1 MLSGSV
7 CAFRTEDPERAG
19 FAPIAFPARVDDV
32 EKGRMPMDPSI
43 LTESVGDLPAA
54 ALAGLLVGVLF
65 GVAAQR
71 SAFCLRAATV
81 EFARGGLGPR
91 MAVWL
96 LTFSSAVVWVQMARL
111 SGWLDTETARM
122 MSVTGSISG
131 AVIGGLIFG
140 AGMVLARG
148 CPGRLLVLAATG
160 NLRSI
165 LSGLLFA
172 VTAQMALHGWL
183 SGLRTQLAQLWT
195 TPGGRNLDLSAV
207 LGLPDWASL
216 AAGCLCAGL
225 ALYLAW
231 RNRIAPAILIFGAGV
246 GVTVAVGYFLTYSI
260 AQIAFD
266 PVSVSSITFTGP
278 SANTLMAMLV
288 PFGGWSFDLGLVPGV
303 FIGSLFAAWMGGSL
317 RIQGFESAGQT
328 RRAILGAVMMG
339 FGGMLAGGCSIGNGV
354 TGTSIM
360 ALTAWV
366 ALFSMWVGG
375 IATDR
380 LVDQRREQ
388 A

>member
-1 MLSGSV
+1 MEFS
-7 CAFRTEDPERAG
+7 AITER
-19 FAPIAFPARVDDV
+19 
-32 EKGRMPMDPSI
+32 
-43 LTESVGDLPAA
+43 VGDLPTA
-54 ALAGLLVGVLF
+54 ALMGLLVGIFF

-81 EFARGGLGPR
+81 EFARGMLGAR

-96 LTFSSAVVWVQMARL
+96 LAFSSAVIWVQAARMQGL
-111 SGWLDTETARM
+111 VDTEAARM

-131 AVIGGLIFG
+131 AIIGGLIFG

-172 VTAQMALHGWL
+172 VTAQMTLHGWL
-183 SGLRTQLAQLWT
+183 FGTRIQLAQLWI
-195 TPGGRNLDLSAV
+195 TPDGRNIDLFGW
-207 LGLPDWASL
+207 LGLPDWSAL
-216 AAGCLCAGL
+216 AAGVLCAAA
-225 ALYLAW
+225 ALFLAW
-231 RNRIAPAILIFGAGV
+231 RNHISAGILIFGAGV
-246 GVTVAVGYFLTYSI
+246 GVTVAIGYFLTYSLS
-260 AQIAFD
+260 QIAFD
-266 PVSVSSITFTGP
+266 PVSVTSVTFTGP

-288 PFGGWSFDLGLVPGV
+288 PFEGWSFDVGLVPGV
-303 FIGSLFAAWMGGSL
+303 FIGSFLAAWIGGVL
-317 RIQGFESAGQT
+317 RFQSFESAAQT
-328 RRAILGAVMMG
+328 RRAMVGAVMMG

-354 TGTSIM
+354 SGTSIM
-360 ALTAWV
+360 ALTAWI
-366 ALFSMWVGG
+366 ALFSMWIGG

-380 LVDQRREQ
+380 LVDQPSKEG